1 MTPATINAP
10 RTPHT
15 RSAQAAVVQHERAQP
30 RTEEMGPFA
39 ELLAFNSTTR
49 DRLRNQSQ
57 SEAAQMFEA
66 KSADPQQVRRSRLR
80 EEYGDSDRQD
90 LLSATDDHS
99 GASVVAEQAPPPRHS
114 RHDAGP
120 TGRSS
125 HRASSSQPTARVRE
139 ADLPARASHDPP
151 QGQMLSARRQ
161 FAESLPLD
169 GTALRP
175 SIDAMPRPCAVPAT
189 QAPATASPAQQLA
202 EILRAASSPD
212 NVRGN
217 DVARTPQNVARST
230 GDEALSTKARPP
242 QSTTRASLASPAQ
255 FHETTS
261 TSFEETVR
269 SLRLQLGARQS
280 SARLRLQPPELGH
293 LRVDVK
299 MLGDRVRIDVQAETN
314 AARDLLTQ
322 RVDQLK
328 SGLESYG
335 IRLERLE
342 VVLNGAP
349 AAPLAP
355 AAPSGLALATQPP
368 QSEETGRRPASHA
381 PRKGMLLRS
390 DLHAA
395 LDARLDVQG

>member
-1 MTPATINAP
+1 
-10 RTPHT
+10 
-15 RSAQAAVVQHERAQP
+15 
-30 RTEEMGPFA
+30 
-39 ELLAFNSTTR
+39 
-49 DRLRNQSQ
+49 
-57 SEAAQMFEA
+57 
-66 KSADPQQVRRSRLR
+66 
-80 EEYGDSDRQD
+80 
-90 LLSATDDHS
+90 
-99 GASVVAEQAPPPRHS
+99 
-114 RHDAGP
+114 
-120 TGRSS
+120 
-125 HRASSSQPTARVRE
+125 
-139 ADLPARASHDPP
+139 
-151 QGQMLSARRQ
+151 
-161 FAESLPLD
+161 
-169 GTALRP
+169 
-175 SIDAMPRPCAVPAT
+175 
-189 QAPATASPAQQLA
+189 
-202 EILRAASSPD
+202 
-212 NVRGN
+212 
-217 DVARTPQNVARST
+217 
-230 GDEALSTKARPP
+230 
-242 QSTTRASLASPAQ
+242 LASPAQ